1 MDHFDEN
8 LFSEVWLAPVQ
19 LNLSYLFFNT
29 VASVGLSN
37 SATQGENPR
46 VCWATDG
53 QFYLTLLDDLGFEG
67 EKVIFTNEIDW

>member
-19 LNLSYLFFNT
+19 LNLSYLFSTRLHRSACQT
-29 VASVGLSN
+29 VRRKEKILASAG
-37 SATQGENPR
+37 R
-46 VCWATDG
+46 RTDN
-53 QFYLTLLDDLGFEG
+53 FILTLLDDLGFEG

>member
-1 MDHFDEN
+1 VARTCPTKLE
-8 LFSEVWLAPVQ
+8 LP
-19 LNLSYLFFNT
+19 FFNT